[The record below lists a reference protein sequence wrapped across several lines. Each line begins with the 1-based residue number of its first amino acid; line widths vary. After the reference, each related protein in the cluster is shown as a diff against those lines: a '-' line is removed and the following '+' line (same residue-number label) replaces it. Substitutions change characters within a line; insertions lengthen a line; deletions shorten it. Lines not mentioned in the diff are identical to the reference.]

1 MHAVH
6 LEFFIIFL
14 CALLGKDAV
23 CKSLKTNSDVK
34 KIVLEK
40 AEYHWKNLAKELGLE
55 DRIIE
60 AISVEQQDKCGECCY
75 QVLQRWYEE
84 NGESATIRRAMVAL
98 TRIGLADINN
108 DIVDCLNL
116 RRQDQM
122 ELDS

>member
-14 CALLGKDAV
+14 CALLGKVAV
-23 CKSLKTNSDVK
+23 CKSLKTNTDVK
-34 KIVLEK
+34 KIVSEK
-40 AEYHWKNLAKELGLE
+40 VEYHWKNLARELGLE
-55 DRIIE
+55 DGIID

-116 RRQDQM
+116 RRLDQM

>member
-14 CALLGKDAV
+14 FALLGKVAV
-23 CKSLKTNSDVK
+23 CKSFKTNADVK

-40 AEYHWKNLAKELGLE
+40 AEYHWKNLARKLGLE
-55 DRIIE
+55 DGIID
-60 AISVEQQDKCGECCY
+60 AISEEEQDKCGECCY
-75 QVLQRWYEE
+75 KVLQKWCRK
-84 NGESATIRRAMVAL
+84 NGEMATIRRVMVAL

-116 RRQDQM
+116 RR
-122 ELDS
+122 